1 MNDGSYLCWQ
11 GNRQQPL
18 WEVIADARG
27 LFADRYGVAPREV
40 LVPLTAGETL
50 GRPVEW
56 LFYRADRWHVAV
68 GPVPALGWDAKP
80 RTEKHYTQLEATL

>member
-11 GNRQQPL
+11 GTRGQTLPA
-18 WEVIADARG
+18 VVADARG
-27 LFADRYGVAPREV
+27 LFADKYGVAPAET
-40 LVPLTAGETL
+40 LIPATGDATL
-50 GRPVEW
+50 GRPVAW